1 MADDALVQLDRTSA
15 SHASR
20 RGFNPGRPLLAI
32 FSGWTDGEYQC
43 TVSMCD
49 ATEKLFKFILI
60 FSILAILEYYT

>member
-1 MADDALVQLDRTSA
+1 MADDAVARLVRMSA
-15 SHASR
+15 SHAEG
-20 RGFNPGRPLLAI
+20 RGFNPPRSLLAI